1 MGKIISGITSLLL
14 LGGIGIALWYF
25 LGKPENL
32 SEAKDG
38 LGDAYNKTKDQIDKF
53 DFGDVLEDLSDLDWG
68 QFFNDDPFAGNTT
81 VTLWDEQFIERD
93 DGGLQLTLV
102 NSLSADWQ
110 EEFEVAV
117 ADWSMS
123 DALTLDVVVEPVD
136 DAWDND
142 KKCKRQDDKMV
153 VCNGNFGDTGWV
165 GINENEVMGGR
176 IISSVAKM
184 NEYYLNKADF
194 DHRRFTMCHEIGHGF
209 GLPHTDENPYNK
221 NLNDCLDYTDN
232 PSSNVLPGEVNMIKL
247 QEVYLATEREKRLL
261 RRVENK
267 DGSVT
272 ETIGWMINEDEAEA
286 SSL

>member
-81 VTLWDEQFIERD
+81 VTLWDEQYIERD
-93 DGGLQLTLV
+93 SGGLQLTLV

-117 ADWSMS
+117 ADWSES

-136 DAWDND
+136 DAWDNE
-142 KKCKRQDDKMV
+142 KKCKRQDDVMV

-165 GINENEVMGGR
+165 GINENEVRGGR

-221 NLNDCLDYTDN
+221 NLNDCLDYTDD

-247 QEVYLATEREKRLL
+247 QEVYLTTEREKRLL

-272 ETIGWMINEDEAEA
+272 ETIGWMINEEKADA

>member
-68 QFFNDDPFAGNTT
+68 QFFNDDPFAGNST

-165 GINENEVMGGR
+165 GINENEVLGGR

>member
-53 DFGDVLEDLSDLDWG
+53 DFGDVLEDLGDLDWG

-81 VTLWDEQFIERD
+81 VTLWNEQFIERD

-136 DAWDND
+136 DAWDNE

-165 GINENEVMGGR
+165 GIV
-176 IISSVAKM
+176 S
-184 NEYYLNKADF
+184 YLLYGLYF
-194 DHRRFTMCHEIGHGF
+194 IYCTIPCVDH
-209 GLPHTDENPYNK
+209 Y
-221 NLNDCLDYTDN
+221 
-232 PSSNVLPGEVNMIKL
+232 V
-247 QEVYLATEREKRLL
+247 
-261 RRVENK
+261 
-267 DGSVT
+267 
-272 ETIGWMINEDEAEA
+272 
-286 SSL
+286 

>member
-68 QFFNDDPFAGNTT
+68 QFFNDDPFAGNST

-165 GINENEVMGGR
+165 GINENEVLRGR

>member
-68 QFFNDDPFAGNTT
+68 QFFNDDPFAGNST

-102 NSLSADWQ
+102 NSLSDDWQ

-165 GINENEVMGGR
+165 GINENEVLGGR

>member
-68 QFFNDDPFAGNTT
+68 QFFNDDPFAGNST
-81 VTLWDEQFIERD
+81 VTLWDEQYIERD